1 MGGDYINESPHKVHR
16 TMCVRVFEIVS
27 LPIFMF
33 LNRFVPFFLK
43 HQRIF
48 FCSKSQFVK

>member
-16 TMCVRVFEIVS
+16 TMCVCVCVFEIVS

-43 HQRIF
+43 HHF
-48 FCSKSQFVK
+48 LLF

>member
-33 LNRFVPFFLK
+33 LNCFVPFFFKASTYFLL
-43 HQRIF
+43 F
-48 FCSKSQFVK
+48 